1 MEDGDGT
8 HLATID
14 WSSVY
19 HLRFADSILGQLFF
33 RLFSD
38 SFFIISSSLIIA
50 HVVVARS
57 FSSVTAS
64 SLCTWLL
71 MVHWLMHAVLRFM
84 CVSFPSISYCT
95 CGSSWLFCITASS
108 FASSYVSA
116 CFVDDQ
122 SAFLA
127 CLHLQNMEFLW
138 LINVGPP
145 LHGCL

>member
-1 MEDGDGT
+1 MEDGDGP

-19 HLRFADSILGQLFF
+19 HLRFADSILGQLF
-33 RLFSD
+33 SSSPPD
-38 SFFIISSSLIIA
+38 SFLHKIIFSYYCACGCCSFFCIFSL
-50 HVVVARS
+50 HVDVDG
-57 FSSVTAS
+57 
-64 SLCTWLL
+64 SLTNACCF
-71 MVHWLMHAVLRFM
+71 AFY
-84 CVSFPSISYCT
+84 VSPPPISYCT

-127 CLHLQNMEFLW
+127 CLHLQNMEFL
-138 LINVGPP
+138 
-145 LHGCL
+145 